1 MSRLRFAGDRNRSR
15 SEPSSA
21 TSCARSALPTPP
33 FARSNVPDTPHELLR
48 ERLQSRV
55 VDDAG
60 YFDQAHLTPQ

>member
-1 MSRLRFAGDRNRSR
+1 
-15 SEPSSA
+15 
-21 TSCARSALPTPP
+21 
-33 FARSNVPDTPHELLR
+33 VPDTPHELLR